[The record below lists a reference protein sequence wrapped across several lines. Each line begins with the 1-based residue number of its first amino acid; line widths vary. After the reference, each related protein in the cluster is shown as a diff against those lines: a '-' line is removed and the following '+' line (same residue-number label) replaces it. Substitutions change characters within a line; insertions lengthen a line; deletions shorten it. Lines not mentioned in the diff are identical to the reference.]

1 MGRSLL
7 AVVVAV
13 GTIVSV
19 AQAAPE
25 AIRYESV
32 PAAEYP
38 FPLPKDATRQNSDP
52 KTTKQPSKEP
62 DDVPTKQPS
71 KGDKTGASRI
81 QIYDVPRPR
90 AAVVTEV
97 RAALKKDGW
106 EITKDEPSP
115 SGNAVRLTIKR
126 SGKIWKA
133 SFTGDDKRA
142 VIILTVP

>member
-19 AQAAPE
+19 AEAAPE
-25 AIRYESV
+25 VVPYESV
-32 PAAEYP
+32 PAAESP
-38 FPLPKDATRQNSDP
+38 FPLPKDATRQQSDS
-52 KTTKQPSKEP
+52 KSTKQP
-62 DDVPTKQPS
+62 PS
-71 KGDKTGASRI
+71 KGDKSGASRI
-81 QIYDVPRPR
+81 QIYDVPRAR
-90 AAVVTEV
+90 AEVVTEV

-126 SGKIWKA
+126 SGKVWKA

>member
-1 MGRSLL
+1 MRRSLL

-19 AQAAPE
+19 AEGAPE
-25 AIRYESV
+25 VVPYESV

-38 FPLPKDATRQNSDP
+38 FPLPKDATRQTSEN
-52 KTTKQPSKEP
+52 KKQPTKEP
-62 DDVPTKQPS
+62 APS
-71 KGDKTGASRI
+71 KGDKSGASRI
-81 QIYDVPRPR
+81 QIYDVPRAR
-90 AAVVTEV
+90 AEVVTEV

-126 SGKIWKA
+126 SGKVWKA

>member
-1 MGRSLL
+1 MRRSLL
-7 AVVVAV
+7 ALVVAV

-25 AIRYESV
+25 VDPYETV
-32 PAAEYP
+32 PAAEVA
-38 FPLPKDATRQNSDP
+38 FPLPKDATRQNSEG
-52 KTTKQPSKEP
+52 KTTKPPSKEP
-62 DDVPTKQPS
+62 SPG

-81 QIYDVPRPR
+81 QLYDVPRAR
-90 AAVVTEV
+90 AEVVTEV

-115 SGNAVRLTIKR
+115 SGNAVRLTVKR